1 MRKLIIALFGITVA
15 LGTGCVPGES
25 PIRITGFFSVDTG
38 TGGAE
43 CNLDNEVGQT
53 RGFLDASGGGDYVV
67 VMNIASDVTAEP
79 VLQSARGLDLTGP
92 GSRNFLATEVFLT
105 YRSVNPTITF
115 DPESIPIT
123 ATFAPNTAENRL
135 AADIIGDKA
144 ATRLRDMLSDPTI
157 TTILTV
163 NVQLRGRLESGET
176 VHSNSLSFPIE
187 VKPSNAPCTE
197 PGNVART
204 GPCGARGG
212 QDGTPVICCT
222 GPGMPAGC

>member
-1 MRKLIIALFGITVA
+1 MRKLYTALLSFTVLLA
-15 LGTGCVPGES
+15 TSCVPGES
-25 PIRITGFFSVDTG
+25 PIRILGFFSVDTG
-38 TGGAE
+38 MGGAE
-43 CNLDNEVGQT
+43 CMLTNDVGQT
-53 RGFLDASGGGDYVV
+53 RGRLDASGGGDYVV
-67 VMNIASDVTAEP
+67 VMQVASDVTSQP
-79 VLQSARGLDLTGP
+79 VLQNARGLDLTGP
-92 GSRNFLATEVFLT
+92 GSRNFVATEIFLT
-105 YRSVNPTITF
+105 YRSVNPSITF
-115 DPESIPIT
+115 DAETIPIV
-123 ATFAPNTAENRL
+123 ATIAPATSDNRI

-144 ATRLRDMLSDPTI
+144 ATKLRDMLSDPTI

-176 VHSNSLSFPIE
+176 IHSNTLSFPIE
-187 VKPSNAPCTE
+187 VTPSNAPCPE